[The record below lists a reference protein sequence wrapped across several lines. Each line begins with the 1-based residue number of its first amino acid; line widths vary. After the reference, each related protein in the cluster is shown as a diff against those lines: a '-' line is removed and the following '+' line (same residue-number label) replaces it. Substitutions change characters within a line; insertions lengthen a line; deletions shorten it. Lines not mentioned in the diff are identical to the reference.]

1 MKRSTFS
8 LLFFAKKSKLL
19 RNGEAPIYLRITVNG
34 KSSELAV
41 KRSVLP
47 DYWDVKKGRSTQKN
61 HEGKALNHRL
71 EQLIHKMYEVQKDL
85 EYEGVKITARAIKN
99 RYLGI
104 DDNSYTLIKTYTE
117 HNDNLKKMIGKGVA
131 AGTHERHET
140 SLKHTQEFLR
150 LKYKCNDISFKEI
163 TPKFIQDYEVF
174 LKTVRGCN
182 QNTTVKYIRN
192 LGKIIRIGL
201 ANGWMKANPFASI
214 RFKTEEVD
222 KDYLSEKELE
232 KLIDKTFPIERIEQV
247 KDIFLFCCFTGLAY
261 ADVSK
266 LTNKDIVTGIDG
278 EKWIKKR
285 RTKTGNWSHI
295 PLLPSAKEILIRY
308 NSHPVCQKKGVLLPV
323 PSNQKMNAY
332 LKEVADLAGINK
344 TLTTHV
350 ARHTFATTVTLTNK
364 VSMEAVSKMLGHST
378 LNMTKKYARIA
389 EGLVSSEMS
398 KIKNIY

>member
-19 RNGEAPIYLRITVNG
+19 RNGEAPIYLRITVDG
-34 KSSELAV
+34 KSAELAV
-41 KRSVLP
+41 KRSIMP
-47 DYWDVKKGRSTQKN
+47 DFWDVKKGRSIQKN
-61 HEGKALNHRL
+61 REGKELNNRL

-85 EYEGVKITARAIKN
+85 EYDGVKITARAIRN

-104 DDNSYTLIKTYTE
+104 DDNSYTLIKTYIE
-117 HNDNLKKMIGKGVA
+117 HNENLKKMIGKGVA

-140 SLKHTQEFLR
+140 SLRHTQEFLR
-150 LKYKCNDISFKEI
+150 TKYKCSDISFKEI
-163 TPKFIQDYEVF
+163 TPQFIQDYEVF
-174 LKTVRGCN
+174 LKTVRCCS

-201 ANGWMKANPFASI
+201 ANGWMKVNPFASI

-222 KDYLSEKELE
+222 KDYLTEKELE
-232 KLIDKTFPIERIEQV
+232 KLINKTFSIQRIEQV
-247 KDIFLFCCFTGLAY
+247 KDVFLFCCFTGLAY

-266 LTNKDIVTGIDG
+266 LTNEDIITGVDD
-278 EKWIKKR
+278 EEWIKKR
-285 RTKTGNWSHI
+285 RTKTGNWSHV
-295 PLLPSAKEILIRY
+295 PLLSPAKKILEKY
-308 NSHPVCQKKGVLLPV
+308 QDHPVCQKKNVLLPV
-323 PSNQKMNAY
+323 LSNQKMNAY
-332 LKEVADLAGINK
+332 LKEVADLAGVNK
-344 TLTTHV
+344 ILTTHV

-389 EGLVSSEMS
+389 EDLVSSEMS